1 VSAAAVAG
9 ITHVFFDVG
18 GVLGSDAWDRVQR
31 AAAVRRFGLDGAD
44 FEDRH
49 AEAVGPLESGAM
61 TMDEYLDTTI
71 FHRERP
77 FGREEFRAFM
87 RAQSEPHPEVLALA
101 GALAAVGR
109 FHLMTINNESDELN
123 RFRLRLFGLAGTF
136 SAFFSSCWV
145 GAVKPSRR
153 IYETALA
160 VSQAEPGRAVFID
173 DRARN
178 LGPARALGM
187 RVILFRDAG
196 RLRADLSALG
206 VPV

>member
-1 VSAAAVAG
+1 
-9 ITHVFFDVG
+9 
-18 GVLGSDAWDRVQR
+18 VLGTDAWDRVQR
-31 AAAVRRFGLDGAD
+31 AAAVRRFGLDATE
-44 FEDRH
+44 FEERH
-49 AEAVGPLESGAM
+49 AEAAGALESGTM
-61 TMDEYLDTTI
+61 TMDEYLDAAV
-71 FHRERP
+71 FHRGCA
-77 FGREEFRAFM
+77 FDRETFRAFM

-101 GALAAVGR
+101 RELAGNGDLR
-109 FHLMTINNESDELN
+109 LMTINNESDELN
-123 RFRLRLFGLAGTF
+123 RFRLRHFGLTAIF

-178 LGPARALGM
+178 LGPAHALGM
-187 RVILFRDAG
+187 HVILFRDAG

-206 VPV
+206 VPA

>member
-1 VSAAAVAG
+1 MRAPDVPA
-9 ITHVFFDVG
+9 ITHLFFDVG

-31 AAAVRRFGLDGAD
+31 AAAVRRFGLDAA
-44 FEDRH
+44 ELEERH
-49 AEAVGPLESGAM
+49 AEAVGALESGTM
-61 TMDEYLDTTI
+61 TMDEYLDATV
-71 FHRERP
+71 FHQERP

-101 GALAAVGR
+101 RALAGTGEVR
-109 FHLMTINNESDELN
+109 LMTINNESDELN
-123 RFRLRLFGLAGTF
+123 RFRLRHFGLAESF
-136 SAFFSSCWV
+136 SAFFSSCWL

-153 IYETALA
+153 IYETALT

-187 RVILFRDAG
+187 RVILFRDVG
-196 RLRADLSALG
+196 RLRAELSALG
-206 VPV
+206 VPA

>member
-1 VSAAAVAG
+1 VSA

-18 GVLGSDAWDRVQR
+18 GVLGTDAWDRVQR
-31 AAAVRRFGLDGAD
+31 AAAVRRFGLDAA
-44 FEDRH
+44 EVEERH
-49 AEAVGPLESGAM
+49 AEAAGALESGAM
-61 TMDEYLDTTI
+61 TMDEYLDAAV

-101 GALAAVGR
+101 RELADNRGLR
-109 FHLMTINNESDELN
+109 LMTINNESDELN
-123 RFRLRLFGLAGTF
+123 RFRLRHFGLAGTF

-160 VSQAEPGRAVFID
+160 VSQAKPGRAVFID

-187 RVILFRDAG
+187 HVILFRDAG
-196 RLRADLSALG
+196 RLRAELSALG
-206 VPV
+206 VPA